1 MFFLM
6 SSIFCRFSLH
16 RKADEKQMCAVRPIS
31 MYREIH
37 FNAARKK
44 RNNSRWRLYRYF
56 RLYRNKQH
64 RTIDIYYTRVFS
76 LLVSESF
83 GVILDHTAS
92 RQFQCNDFSSI
103 WRHTGNFAF
112 DLNINDRWTFF
123 TVENNGFSCG
133 FLFVLWQTCRHSC
146 KVRLKLSCTSCI
158 YTWYVLKWRQ
168 SDQVHFYRIIYSR
181 CLQYNCC
188 YYCSRQLKFFL
199 ISKNSFF
206 FLLLWT
212 IPRYFWYFEFMR
224 PRIKK
229 IRGLLQA
236 LFEYKN
242 AKNNRTTAYINDFT
256 ARIIR

>member
-103 WRHTGNFAF
+103 WRHTTKFRVRSKYQRSMDILHCGKQWIFVWVLVRFMTNLSPLVQSSFE
-112 DLNINDRWTFF
+112 TF
-123 TVENNGFSCG
+123 VY
-133 FLFVLWQTCRHSC
+133 
-146 KVRLKLSCTSCI
+146 I
-158 YTWYVLKWRQ
+158 MY
-168 SDQVHFYRIIYSR
+168 
-181 CLQYNCC
+181 
-188 YYCSRQLKFFL
+188 
-199 ISKNSFF
+199 
-206 FLLLWT
+206 
-212 IPRYFWYFEFMR
+212 
-224 PRIKK
+224 
-229 IRGLLQA
+229 IRDT
-236 LFEYKN
+236 F
-242 AKNNRTTAYINDFT
+242 
-256 ARIIR
+256 

>member
-1 MFFLM
+1 MLDAARNMKLNSSKQISKKEYNSYQYRVSDVLFDVLDFLPLFPAQKSRWETNM
-6 SSIFCRFSLH
+6 CSSTDLDVS
-16 RKADEKQMCAVRPIS
+16 
-31 MYREIH
+31 REIH

-158 YTWYVLKWRQ
+158 YVIRFKMTTIW
-168 SDQVHFYRIIYSR
+168 SGS
-181 CLQYNCC
+181 
-188 YYCSRQLKFFL
+188 FL
-199 ISKNSFF
+199 SNYIFKMF
-206 FLLLWT
+206 T
-212 IPRYFWYFEFMR
+212 I
-224 PRIKK
+224 
-229 IRGLLQA
+229 
-236 LFEYKN
+236 
-242 AKNNRTTAYINDFT
+242 
-256 ARIIR
+256 